1 MSLRNHLKSLMGGRS
16 GSPLLLHH
24 DTEASTSSDIPYS
37 PSSLTSADAIVHLE
51 YDPAQIPAKPT
62 QDGSWTR
69 FICISDTHSRTFNVP
84 DGDVLLH
91 SGDLTPTGSVE
102 HFKRTMEW
110 LYKLPHAHKIIIAG
124 NHDLPLH
131 NDWYETNHDRW
142 HTRGK
147 QPLEPIL
154 DMLKGDKA
162 KRHRIVYLQD
172 ERYEFRVDGRTW
184 SVYGSPWSPEFF
196 NWAFNYT
203 SDEAEG
209 IISRLPP
216 TDILLTHGPPY
227 KVFDRVKL
235 GDNVGCQVLARRL
248 PQLRPRL
255 HVFGHIH
262 EAHGAQ
268 IVDWDTTPDLANF
281 VDDTEWDVSSDVT
294 IHSAGS
300 ANEDIAMELQP
311 KEPSGFTT
319 PSETTS
325 ATDENTA
332 SGGRFTVFANAANWP
347 SGARASRDGARVPFA
362 GPGFQPIIVDL
373 RN

>member
-24 DTEASTSSDIPYS
+24 TEASGSTASEIPYS
-37 PSSLTSADAIVHLE
+37 PSTLTSTDAIVHLE

-69 FICISDTHSRTFNVP
+69 FICISDTHSRTFDVP

-102 HFKRTMEW
+102 HFERTMEW

-131 NDWYETNHDRW
+131 SDWYETNHDRW
-142 HTRGK
+142 HSNGK

-162 KRHRIVYLQD
+162 KQHRIVYIQD
-172 ERYEFRVDGRTW
+172 ERYEFQANGRTW

-203 SDEAEG
+203 SDQAER
-209 IISRLPP
+209 IISRIPP

-235 GDNVGCQVLARRL
+235 GDNVGCPVLANRL

-262 EAHGAQ
+262 EARGAQ

-294 IHSAGS
+294 MHSAGS
-300 ANEDIAMELQP
+300 ENGDAIMELSAP
-311 KEPSGFTT
+311 PAS
-319 PSETTS
+319 SETS
-325 ATDENTA
+325 SPLREGL
-332 SGGRFTVFANAANWP
+332 SPGCRFTVFANAANWP